1 MHLIHSNHDI
11 RRFDDDCHFATGLD
25 AKVIDILIGH
35 GRDKRLSVADI
46 HEDVIGSG
54 PLRYLDDRSFNLI
67 TGTDAN
73 DSSSCLY
80 DFPLGRVANYGDPI
94 TKP

>member
-1 MHLIHSNHDI
+1 V
-11 RRFDDDCHFATGLD
+11 T
-25 AKVIDILIGH
+25 
-35 GRDKRLSVADI
+35 
-46 HEDVIGSG
+46 GSG

-73 DSSSCLY
+73 DSSPCLY